1 MGDQWDRLANR
12 NENRLLNVA
21 KRTTKEIGTEIIR
34 ISPVDT
40 GRFKFNWHT
49 ALNMADTSIDDLKV
63 PKAFLKSKSNEL
75 TIGESI
81 FFTNSLDYAK
91 KLEFFNGSRQA
102 PMGMVRIT
110 VAQLPIIING
120 IAASMDK

>member
-1 MGDQWDRLANR
+1 
-12 NENRLLNVA
+12 
-21 KRTTKEIGTEIIR
+21 
-34 ISPVDT
+34 
-40 GRFKFNWHT
+40 
-49 ALNMADTSIDDLKV
+49 MADTSIDDLKV
-63 PKAFLKSKSNEL
+63 PKAFLKSKANEL

-91 KLEFFNGSRQA
+91 KLEFGGSRQA
-102 PMGMVRIT
+102 PTGMVRIT